1 VSEFQPPPRVCPAC
15 AAENLPFAT
24 ICRGCGVDMQQVPA
38 GGSPGVPPGSAGSA
52 VGRPRGGSL
61 KLAAALVVLIVIS
74 LAALDLTGIVGLPHG
89 PASSG
94 PASSAPASVA
104 QLASAKPSSR
114 EPAVS
119 SPTPTPSA
127 GLVQVGESVELA
139 GVETHTVLRVE
150 AWPGL
155 SPPGPGQRYLAVEI
169 QVTALPGQ
177 TARFDQLYYTVGNA
191 AGVLRNAP
199 QVGRQPALAYGSVG
213 PGQSVVGWVSF
224 LVPDP
229 GPFVLNYHYP
239 LGTNGETVSEV
250 VALQPILPPTPEP
263 VLPANPSPGSAVLPN
278 FGYPGALPS
287 SNYSGYGAQ
296 LPGTAISSVSGSWV
310 QSSAHCGSNESSS
323 ASAWVGIDD
332 GGLQDLQ
339 QLGTEVIC
347 RPGSTRPVY
356 LAWYEM
362 YPLPQVAI
370 PIAVRPGDHFSASV
384 TKRGTTWTLAIRD
397 TTSGRHFTIN
407 QTRNSAAIQ
416 ALWVVEAP
424 SRLLADGD
432 LQIVPLTS
440 FARIAMSACS
450 AVAGGVRRTIVDSRW
465 AHYRFDMRTTSNT
478 AKALTSK
485 LTGSGTAF
493 SSTWKHH

>member
-1 VSEFQPPPRVCPAC
+1 MRQ
-15 AAENLPFAT
+15 AA
-24 ICRGCGVDMQQVPA
+24 A
-38 GGSPGVPPGSAGSA
+38 GGGLGVPSGSA

-61 KLAAALVVLIVIS
+61 KLAAVIVVLIVVG
-74 LAALDLTGIVGLPHG
+74 LAGLDLTGIMGLPHG
-89 PASSG
+89 AAPSVPAVSAPGSVAQVG
-94 PASSAPASVA
+94 SARPSSSAPAI
-104 QLASAKPSSR
+104 
-114 EPAVS
+114 S
-119 SPTPTPSA
+119 SPAASSSA
-127 GLVQVGESVELA
+127 GLVQVGQPVELA
-139 GVETHTVLRVE
+139 GVERHTVLRVE

-155 SPPGPGQRYLAVEI
+155 SPPGPGQRYLAVEV

-213 PGQSVVGWVSF
+213 PGESVVGWVSF

-229 GPFVLNYHYP
+229 GPFILNYHYP
-239 LGTNGETVSEV
+239 LGTNGETVDEV
-250 VALQPILPPTPEP
+250 VSLQPILPPTPEP
-263 VLPANPSPGSAVLPN
+263 VLPANPSPGSAALPN

-296 LPGTAISSVSGSWV
+296 LPGKAVSAVSGSWV
-310 QSSAHCGSNESSS
+310 QSTAHCASRESSS
-323 ASAWVGIDD
+323 VAAWVGIDD
-332 GGLQDLQ
+332 GGLQDLE

-356 LAWYEM
+356 RAWYEM

-370 PIAVRPGDHFSASV
+370 PMAVRPGDHFSASV

-397 TTSGRHFTIN
+397 TTSGAHFTIN
-407 QTRNSAAIQ
+407 QTRNSTAIQ

-424 SRLLADGD
+424 ARLLADGD

-440 FARIAMSACS
+440 FGRITMTACS
-450 AVAGGVRRTIVDSRW
+450 AVAGGVRRTIVDAHW

-478 AKALTSK
+478 AKALTSR
-485 LTGSGTAF
+485 LTGGGSAF
-493 SSTWKHH
+493 SSTWQHH